1 MVYTLNGKYG
11 TYKVIIAERSYAN
24 NRLALEIL
32 DCEDG
37 IPVMVATVNIP
48 EVPLNEGEIIVKN
61 YSENEG
67 VLDFLQQNGLVG
79 EVLREVQTGF
89 VKCPIVRYLGL
100 PK

>member
-1 MVYTLNGKYG
+1 MYTLHGKYG
-11 TYKVIIAERSYAN
+11 TYNVIIAERSYGN

-32 DCEDG
+32 DSEDG

-48 EVPLNEGEIIVKN
+48 EVPLNEGEIIIKD

-79 EVLREVQTGF
+79 EVLREVQSGF
-89 VKCPIVRYLGL
+89 VTCPVVKYLGL
-100 PK
+100 TK

>member
-1 MVYTLNGKYG
+1 MYTLNGRYG
-11 TYKVIIAERSYAN
+11 TYNVIIAERSYGN

-32 DCEDG
+32 DSEDG

-48 EVPLNEGEIIVKN
+48 EVPLNEGEIIIKD

-79 EVLREVQTGF
+79 EVLREVQSGF
-89 VKCPIVRYLGL
+89 VTCPIVKYLGL
-100 PK
+100 TK

>member
-11 TYKVIIAERSYAN
+11 TYDVIIAERCYSN

-32 DCEDG
+32 DSEDG

-48 EVPLNEGEIIVKN
+48 EVPLNEGEIIIKN

-89 VKCPIVRYLGL
+89 VKCPVVKYLGGS
-100 PK
+100 K